1 MASLPNGLL
10 GGGGPC
16 KRRGLVGGSDVT
28 GGGALKGRLMASL
41 ANRLLGG
48 GGPCEGQKTHLC
60 HVDPQ
65 KLRTQYGK
73 PLMEKEECWRQS
85 LTRRKH

>member
-60 HVDPQ
+60 HVDP
-65 KLRTQYGK
+65 
-73 PLMEKEECWRQS
+73 
-85 LTRRKH
+85 